1 MTEPSNKHLVRLGSQ
16 IGITLF
22 EEFFIN
28 LKMDRKILE
37 RIEYTYAGQ
46 SSEVIMSIALVKW
59 KESKLEN
66 LEDPTLN
73 DLSDALAAMTLDTHI
88 ICQVFREDMELQL
101 DEFADFKLCETPGDD
116 VLKALSYQIGN
127 CALQLGIELGVTLY
141 GVESSFIK
149 FPKDLPGL
157 LEDILKKWKNE
168 SKVATFYSL
177 MMALKLVNG
186 GGVRYLR
193 KLLLN

>member
-1 MTEPSNKHLVRLGSQ
+1 MRWFNYNW
-16 IGITLF
+16 I
-22 EEFFIN
+22 FF
-28 LKMDRKILE
+28 
-37 RIEYTYAGQ
+37 
-46 SSEVIMSIALVKW
+46 S
-59 KESKLEN
+59 
-66 LEDPTLN
+66 
-73 DLSDALAAMTLDTHI
+73 
-88 ICQVFREDMELQL
+88 
-101 DEFADFKLCETPGDD
+101 EFADFKLCETPGDD

-141 GVESSFIK
+141 GVENSFIK

-193 KLLLN
+193 KLLSWTECLGFLKYYLLCIHDRISLYKCIICLYHTIFNLLYIIYYFRIP